1 VLTRLP
7 AMQASE
13 AISLTP
19 ANWLKARSG
28 KVARKVA

>member
-13 AISLTP
+13 AADLTP
-19 ANWLKARSG
+19 AAWQAERQGRTLRQ
-28 KVARKVA
+28 VA